1 MKWILLAGLLGA
13 APAYSSEQL
22 YKALWL
28 DTKGKHEVT
37 LSVDEIPAT
46 EEDSRSL
53 AITGLGTLNGE
64 QEWVMYDSVT
74 NCNLDMFI
82 NINPAGF
89 EVVELTGKGDY
100 YLLLSYSMAC
110 RGGLD
115 PGDVKYFA
123 YRDGKKFALRGV
135 EHFVANGKPLYPE
148 EKPAPVAGANLKKH
162 PDLYRYMM
170 KKWPQLSTVVIE

>member
-1 MKWILLAGLLGA
+1 MKWIVLAGLLGT

-28 DTKGKHEVT
+28 DSKGKHEVT

-46 EEDSRSL
+46 EKDSRSL

-64 QEWVMYDSVT
+64 QEWVLYDSVT

-82 NINPAGF
+82 NINPTGF

-100 YLLLSYSMAC
+100 YLLLSYSMTC

-135 EHFVANGKPLYPE
+135 EHFVADGKPLYPE
-148 EKPAPVAGANLKKH
+148 EKPVPVAGENLKKH
-162 PDLYRYMM
+162 PELYRYMM
-170 KKWPQLSTVVIE
+170 KKWPELSTVVIQ